1 MSDLNNEVRESGV
14 QEQVH
19 VAEVVN
25 EEKNPVLEGVKAK
38 LEPIV
43 ENVRE
48 KIDPVVEDV
57 KAKAEELKEKAAP
70 VIEKVKATAE
80 DAVDAVKDGADKI
93 SDFFSADVPG
103 LNVKNELFDELG
115 EQVAAKKDAAKAKA
129 EEMQA
134 LLEKMMGKK

>member
-1 MSDLNNEVRESGV
+1 MSDLNNEVRESEV

-19 VAEVVN
+19 TAEVVN

-43 ENVRE
+43 EDVRA

-57 KAKAEELKEKAAP
+57 KSKAAP
-70 VIEKVKATAE
+70 VIDKVKTAAE
-80 DAVDAVKDGADKI
+80 DAIDAVKEGAEKV
-93 SDFFSADVPG
+93 SDFLSADLPG
-103 LNVKNELFDELG
+103 INVKNELFDEL
-115 EQVAAKKDAAKAKA
+115 EAQTTAQKDAAKAKA